1 MHYFS
6 FWLNLAWCPQVLSML
21 QHMSELSSFL
31 SLNDTLLCTYT
42 TFYLFLCWTDH
53 FLFPHWSVSF
63 VRAKTVSTS
72 FIAISAARR
81 TVEESSLEIVRL
93 ELKLAAYDSTEEVTA
108 SKNKEQEC
116 CPRYWN
122 KYGPLVP

>member
-1 MHYFS
+1 M
-6 FWLNLAWCPQVLSML
+6 
-21 QHMSELSSFL
+21 
-31 SLNDTLLCTYT
+31 
-42 TFYLFLCWTDH
+42 
-53 FLFPHWSVSF
+53 
-63 VRAKTVSTS
+63 RAKTVSTS
-72 FIAISAARR
+72 FIAISAAPR